1 MEIYEFELIKISTLK
16 LLMEIYACVLSVNVY
31 VPKDRVT
38 NLHQGYGFVEFRS
51 EEDAD
56 YVSLHI
62 CNCSIASNS
71 MLKLFGPKCNL
82 VNLFSNL

>member
-1 MEIYEFELIKISTLK
+1 
-16 LLMEIYACVLSVNVY
+16 MEIYACFLSVNVY

-62 CNCSIASNS
+62 CSCSMASHS
-71 MLKLFGPKCNL
+71 MLK
-82 VNLFSNL
+82 FSISDCFYYFDRYAGNQGA